1 MNRPACWLGLAAMFG
16 AAAPAA
22 HAQLTLREVLH
33 EADRG
38 AYANRA
44 AAGTADAARA
54 GRLAPLK
61 GILPS
66 ARLEAGYVR
75 TTDPIGAF
83 GTTLRQRAVTPA
95 AFDPQR
101 LNYPAAV
108 GNYQGGVVAE
118 VPLLNADAWAGRQAA
133 ARAADAG
140 MATAEWT
147 RLATR
152 ADVIRAYYGAVLAAE
167 RVATLEM
174 AARAAHSHVAQAQSM
189 VRNGL
194 VTRSDALLASV
205 RAADVDAQLAE
216 ARGGASDARNQLAM
230 LIGRDPGSAVGIP
243 TALPASSRIRE
254 IAAPDTALA
263 AQGTRL
269 DVQAA
274 TLGAEAARAD
284 ALRARATLLPRV
296 NGIARYDWNS
306 LSAPYAGASN
316 WTVGVMASWSVFGGA
331 SELADVQAAAGREAA
346 ARAAAEG
353 AAAGARLQVEQAR
366 TALVV
371 ALTRM
376 EIGQQSAAQSAE
388 AHRLVEKR
396 YGGGLATV
404 TELLDA
410 QAVETQSALALTQ
423 ARYAAIAAAAEH
435 RQAIG
440 ADPGALAALDDPAP
454 AVAAAPATVPAAA
467 PAAAPSTTSPR

>member
-1 MNRPACWLGLAAMFG
+1 MIRPTYWLGLAAMFG

-22 HAQLTLREVLH
+22 QAQLSLRQALQ
-33 EADRG
+33 EADRA

-54 GRLAPLK
+54 QRLAPLK

-108 GNYQGGVVAE
+108 GNYQGGIVAE

-133 ARAADAG
+133 TRAADAG
-140 MATAEWT
+140 TATAEWT

-152 ADVIRAYYGAVLAAE
+152 TDVIRAYYGAVLAAE
-167 RVATLEM
+167 RVTTLEM
-174 AARAAHSHVAQAQSM
+174 AARAARSHVAQAQSM

-194 VTRSDALLASV
+194 VTKSDALLASV

-216 ARGGASDARNQLAM
+216 ARGGASTARSQLAM
-230 LIGRDPGSAVGIP
+230 LLGRDPGSAVSIP
-243 TALPASSRIRE
+243 PALPTIARTRE
-254 IAAPDTALA
+254 IAAPDTALD

-274 TLGAEAARAD
+274 SLGAEAARAD
-284 ALRARATLLPRV
+284 ALRARATLLPRI

-306 LSAPYAGASN
+306 LSRPYAGARN
-316 WTVGVMASWSVFGGA
+316 WTVGVMASWNLFGGG
-331 SELADVQAAAGREAA
+331 SELADVQAAAGRAAA
-346 ARAAAEG
+346 ARAGAEG
-353 AAAGARLQVEQAR
+353 AVASARLQAEQTR
-366 TALVV
+366 IALAV
-371 ALTRM
+371 ALTRLA
-376 EIGQQSAAQSAE
+376 IGEQSATQSAE

-423 ARYAAIAAAAEH
+423 SRYAVIAAAAEH

-440 ADPGALAALDDPAP
+440 ADPAALAALDDAAP
-454 AVAAAPATVPAAA
+454 AVATVSAATPTH
-467 PAAAPSTTSPR
+467 

>member
-1 MNRPACWLGLAAMFG
+1 MIRPTYWLGLAAMFG

-22 HAQLTLREVLH
+22 RAQLSLRQALQ

-44 AAGTADAARA
+44 AAGTADAVRA
-54 GRLAPLK
+54 QRLAPLK

-75 TTDPIGAF
+75 TTDPVGAF

-108 GNYQGGVVAE
+108 GNYQAGVVAE
-118 VPLLNADAWAGRQAA
+118 VPLLNADAWAGRQ
-133 ARAADAG
+133 RAADAG
-140 MATAEWT
+140 TATAEWT

-152 ADVIRAYYGAVLAAE
+152 TDVIRAYYGAVLAAE
-167 RVATLEM
+167 RVATLET

-194 VTRSDALLASV
+194 VTKSDALLASV
-205 RAADVDAQLAE
+205 RAADVDALLAE
-216 ARGGASDARNQLAM
+216 ARGGASIARNQLAM
-230 LIGRDPGSAVGIP
+230 VLGRDPGRAVSIAP
-243 TALPASSRIRE
+243 TLPAIPHLRE
-254 IAAPDTALA
+254 IAAPDTALD
-263 AQGTRL
+263 AQGPRL

-274 TLGAEAARAD
+274 SFGAEAARAD
-284 ALRARATLLPRV
+284 ALRARATLLPRI

-306 LSAPYAGASN
+306 LSGPYTGARN
-316 WTVGVMASWSVFGGA
+316 WTVGVMASWNLFGGA
-331 SELADVQAAAGREAA
+331 SELADIKAAAGREAA
-346 ARAAAEG
+346 ARAGAEG
-353 AAAGARLQVEQAR
+353 AVASARLQAEQTR
-366 TALVV
+366 TALAV
-371 ALTRM
+371 ALTRLQ
-376 EIGQQSAAQSAE
+376 IGEQSTTQSAE

-423 ARYAAIAAAAEH
+423 ARYAVIAAAAEH

-440 ADPGALAALDDPAP
+440 ADPGALAALDDAAP
-454 AVAAAPATVPAAA
+454 AVATA
-467 PAAAPSTTSPR
+467 PAAASAAASPH